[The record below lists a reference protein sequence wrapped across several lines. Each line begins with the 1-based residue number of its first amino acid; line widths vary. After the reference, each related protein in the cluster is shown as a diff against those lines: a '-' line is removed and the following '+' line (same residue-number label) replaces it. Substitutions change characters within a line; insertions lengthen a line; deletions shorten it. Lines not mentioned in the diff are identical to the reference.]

1 MKKVLIAI
9 LACSALLVG
18 TTACGTTNNTTSS
31 TNSTTETT
39 SSVENGKMTI
49 HISLVSKKIVNLFV
63 GTADDAKKA
72 LEAGNKA
79 YKDGNIDITATNAD
93 RTDLSENG
101 QKPYAVVIT
110 CSDSRVPPELIFN
123 SGLGEL
129 FTIRT
134 AGNVV
139 ADFETGS
146 VEYGVDHLGAPLVVV
161 MGHTKCGAVAG
172 AIEGHA
178 EGHVED
184 IIHDILPSV
193 EQARQNAKGED
204 EIATLA
210 ETYNVQNSINQLR
223 ESEILSKAEQEGKI
237 QIVGAIY
244 DITTGEVKFL

>member
-1 MKKVLIAI
+1 MLNMKKVLIAI

-31 TNSTTETT
+31 TNSTAETT
-39 SSVENGKMTI
+39 SSVVSQVTNPDYQKPEN
-49 HISLVSKKIVNLFV
+49 IS
-63 GTADDAKKA
+63 TADDAKKA

-79 YKDGNIDITATNAD
+79 YKDGNIDITATDAD

-244 DITTGEVKFL
+244 DITTGDVKFL

>member
-31 TNSTTETT
+31 ANSTTETT
-39 SSVENGKMTI
+39 SSVVSQVTNPDYQKPEN
-49 HISLVSKKIVNLFV
+49 IS
-63 GTADDAKKA
+63 TADDAKKA

-79 YKDGNIDITATNAD
+79 YKDGNIDITATDAD

-101 QKPYAVVIT
+101 QKPYAV
-110 CSDSRVPPELIFN
+110 IFN

-244 DITTGEVKFL
+244 DISTGAVKFL

>member
-39 SSVENGKMTI
+39 SSVVSQVTNPDYQKPEN
-49 HISLVSKKIVNLFV
+49 IS
-63 GTADDAKKA
+63 TADDAKKA

-161 MGHTKCGAVAG
+161 MGHTKCGAVAEIG
-172 AIEGHA
+172 RA
-178 EGHVED
+178 HV
-184 IIHDILPSV
+184 
-193 EQARQNAKGED
+193 
-204 EIATLA
+204 
-210 ETYNVQNSINQLR
+210 
-223 ESEILSKAEQEGKI
+223 
-237 QIVGAIY
+237 
-244 DITTGEVKFL
+244 

>member
-1 MKKVLIAI
+1 MKKILIAL
-9 LACSALLVG
+9 LACSAIAIG
-18 TTACGTTNNTTSS
+18 ATACGTTDNATSNNAVASTTSS
-31 TNSTTETT
+31 A
-39 SSVENGKMTI
+39 
-49 HISLVSKKIVNLFV
+49 VSQTANPDYQKPQNIT
-63 GTADDAKKA
+63 TADAAQQA
-72 LEAGNKA
+72 LIAGNKA
-79 YKDGNIDITATNAD
+79 YQDGNLNIAATNAD

-146 VEYGVDHLGAPLVVV
+146 VEYGVDHLGAPLIVV

-184 IIHDILPSV
+184 IIHDIAPSV
-193 EQARQNAKGED
+193 EQARQNAQND
-204 EIATLA
+204 AQIASLA
-210 ETYNVQNSINQLR
+210 EEYNVQNSIAKLR
-223 ESEILSKAEQEGKI
+223 ESEILKKAEAEGKVK
-237 QIVGAIY
+237 IVGALY
-244 DITTGEVKFL
+244 DITTGAVRYL

>member
-1 MKKVLIAI
+1 MLNMKKVLIAI

-31 TNSTTETT
+31 ANSTTETT
-39 SSVENGKMTI
+39 SSV
-49 HISLVSKKIVNLFV
+49 VSQVTNP
-63 GTADDAKKA
+63 ADDAKKA

-79 YKDGNIDITATNAD
+79 YKDGNIDITATDAD

-244 DITTGEVKFL
+244 DISTGAVKFL

>member
-1 MKKVLIAI
+1 M
-9 LACSALLVG
+9 
-18 TTACGTTNNTTSS
+18 
-31 TNSTTETT
+31 
-39 SSVENGKMTI
+39 
-49 HISLVSKKIVNLFV
+49 
-63 GTADDAKKA
+63 
-72 LEAGNKA
+72 
-79 YKDGNIDITATNAD
+79 
-93 RTDLSENG
+93 
-101 QKPYAVVIT
+101 
-110 CSDSRVPPELIFN
+110 
-123 SGLGEL
+123 
-129 FTIRT
+129 
-134 AGNVV
+134 
-139 ADFETGS
+139 
-146 VEYGVDHLGAPLVVV
+146 V

>member
-1 MKKVLIAI
+1 MKKFFIAI
-9 LACSALLVG
+9 LACGALLAG
-18 TTACGTTNNTTSS
+18 TTACGTTDNV
-31 TNSTTETT
+31 T
-39 SSVENGKMTI
+39 SSVNSAFDTI
-49 HISLVSKKIVNLFV
+49 SSAVSQITNPSYQKPQNIS
-63 GTADDAKKA
+63 TADDAKKA

-79 YKDGNIDITATNAD
+79 FVDGNIDITATNTD
-93 RTDLSENG
+93 RKDLSENG

-123 SGLGEL
+123 SSLGEL

-161 MGHTKCGAVAG
+161 MGHTQCGAVAG
-172 AIEGHA
+172 AIDGHA

-193 EQARQNAKGED
+193 EQARQNANGEN

-210 ETYNVQNSINQLR
+210 EIYNAQHSIEQLR
-223 ESEILSKAEQEGKI
+223 KSEILSKAEQEGKVEI
-237 QIVGAIY
+237 IGAIY
-244 DITTGEVKFL
+244 DISTGEVKFL

>member
-1 MKKVLIAI
+1 MHYWCRQLHAVR
-9 LACSALLVG
+9 
-18 TTACGTTNNTTSS
+18 TNNTTSS

-39 SSVENGKMTI
+39 SSVVSQVTNPDYQKPKN
-49 HISLVSKKIVNLFV
+49 IS
-63 GTADDAKKA
+63 TAEDAKKA

-139 ADFETGS
+139 EI
-146 VEYGVDHLGAPLVVV
+146 L
-161 MGHTKCGAVAG
+161 KQAVLSMA
-172 AIEGHA
+172 
-178 EGHVED
+178 
-184 IIHDILPSV
+184 LT
-193 EQARQNAKGED
+193 
-204 EIATLA
+204 TLA
-210 ETYNVQNSINQLR
+210 HHW
-223 ESEILSKAEQEGKI
+223 
-237 QIVGAIY
+237 
-244 DITTGEVKFL
+244 

>member
-1 MKKVLIAI
+1 MLNMKKALLAV
-9 LACSALLVG
+9 LACSAVLVG
-18 TTACGTTNNTTSS
+18 TTACGTTNPTTSS
-31 TNSTTETT
+31 GFMENTA
-39 SSVENGKMTI
+39 SSVVSQITNVNYNKPENIT
-49 HISLVSKKIVNLFV
+49 
-63 GTADDAKKA
+63 TADDAKKA

-79 YKDGNIDITATNAD
+79 FADGNIDIKATDAD
-93 RTDLSENG
+93 RKDLSENG

-123 SGLGEL
+123 SGLGEI

-146 VEYGVDHLGAPLVVV
+146 VEYSVDHLGSPLVVV

-184 IIHDILPSV
+184 IVKEIFPSV
-193 EQARQNAKGED
+193 EKAKQRTTNNE
-204 EIATLA
+204 EIANLA
-210 ETYNVQNSINQLR
+210 ENFNVENSIEKLR
-223 ESEILSKAEQEGKI
+223 ESEILSKAEKEGKI
-237 QIVGAIY
+237 KIIGAKY
-244 DITTGEVKFL
+244 DITTGEVSYL

>member
-39 SSVENGKMTI
+39 SSVVSQVTNPDYQKPEN
-49 HISLVSKKIVNLFV
+49 IS
-63 GTADDAKKA
+63 TADDAKKA

-161 MGHTKCGAVAG
+161 
-172 AIEGHA
+172 I
-178 EGHVED
+178 
-184 IIHDILPSV
+184 
-193 EQARQNAKGED
+193 QNAVLLPVQLKD
-204 EIATLA
+204 MRKDTLK
-210 ETYNVQNSINQLR
+210 
-223 ESEILSKAEQEGKI
+223 ILFTIFFHLWNKQDKM
-237 QIVGAIY
+237 QK
-244 DITTGEVKFL
+244 VKMRLLL